1 MLSPQSVWQA
11 AQMLPGGEEAIDIWR
26 DLKTTLEQRGWTNF
40 SAQDLQ
46 RCKSVGGKQVLKRQ
60 YM

>member
-1 MLSPQSVWQA
+1 
-11 AQMLPGGEEAIDIWR
+11 MLPGGEEAIDIWR
-26 DLKTTLEQRGWTNF
+26 DLKTTLEQRGWTDF